1 VRGRLRVVGLNQ
13 SIYRA
18 RRRVRARLREQKQC
32 TEAFQRALGTS
43 TGQKKTRL
51 KTNPNNPGSEQ
62 KKTDI
67 SGFGFYFGYRL
78 QKTELLLLKD
88 ARVWDA
94 PRASRIRE
102 PSLRDA
108 WLKKARAKLCSATV
122 PGRPKRRIGASRHA
136 AARVRGGVR
145 FGAGLAHR
153 LQRPLHPSRTG
164 SNLALFDL
172 APSPTS
178 VASSSHDDG
187 PAASSGSA
195 QPAASPYCTL
205 LRIALFG
212 PDTLDRVASSAAA
225 CSSPSSSSPG
235 PSPVGT
241 PATWN
246 IFRFKTEVRRN
257 AKRALFSGDQEE
269 DALFPGIFTT
279 RGAGPR
285 KVPRSP
291 YKVRWGI
298 RFAAFLIGP
307 SLFLGFWFLR

>member
-1 VRGRLRVVGLNQ
+1 VSLCQ
-13 SIYRA
+13 A
-18 RRRVRARLREQKQC
+18 DQKEESEPPA
-32 TEAFQRALGTS
+32 TPPHASAAAS
-43 TGQKKTRL
+43 T
-51 KTNPNNPGSEQ
+51 P
-62 KKTDI
+62 
-67 SGFGFYFGYRL
+67 
-78 QKTELLLLKD
+78 
-88 ARVWDA
+88 A
-94 PRASRIRE
+94 PASR
-102 PSLRDA
+102 
-108 WLKKARAKLCSATV
+108 TV
-122 PGRPKRRIGASRHA
+122 YSD
-136 AARVRGGVR
+136 R
-145 FGAGLAHR
+145 FI
-153 LQRPLHPSRTG
+153 PSRTG

-172 APSPTS
+172 APSPS
-178 VASSSHDDG
+178 SAASSSHDGG
-187 PAASSGSA
+187 PVASSGSA

-205 LRIALFG
+205 LRAALFG
-212 PDTLDRVASSAAA
+212 PDTPDRVASSAAA
-225 CSSPSSSSPG
+225 CSSSSSSSPG

-241 PATWN
+241 PATGN